1 MSGWLS
7 VVGLGPG
14 APGWLT
20 PEAAEVL
27 AGATDLVGYATYLDR
42 IPPGP
47 PGQTRHVSENRVEL
61 DRAYQALELARAG
74 RRVAV
79 VSSGDPGVFA
89 MAAAVMEAVEADAA
103 LYAALDIRISPGITA
118 MQAAASRV
126 GAPLGH
132 DFCALSL
139 SDNLKPWELV
149 LKRLEAAAA
158 AGFVLALYNPVS
170 TARPWQLGE
179 ALGRL
184 RRLLP
189 GEVPVVFARAVGRTD
204 ERIGI
209 VMLRDAKSDLADMQT
224 VILIGT
230 AETRLIPRPSGAAPF
245 VYTPRKMAALK

>member
-1 MSGWLS
+1 
-7 VVGLGPG
+7 
-14 APGWLT
+14 
-20 PEAAEVL
+20 
-27 AGATDLVGYATYLDR
+27 
-42 IPPGP
+42 
-47 PGQTRHVSENRVEL
+47 
-61 DRAYQALELARAG
+61 
-74 RRVAV
+74 
-79 VSSGDPGVFA
+79 
-89 MAAAVMEAVEADAA
+89 MEAIEADAA
-103 LYAALDIRISPGITA
+103 LYAGLDIRISPGITA

-139 SDNLKPWELV
+139 SDNLKPWDLV

-179 ALGRL
+179 AFDRL

>member
-14 APGWLT
+14 APAWLT

-27 AGATDLVGYATYLDR
+27 ASATDIVGYATYLDR
-42 IPPGP
+42 VPAGP
-47 PGQTRHVSENRVEL
+47 PGQKRHVSGNHVEF
-61 DRAYQALELARAG
+61 DRARHALELAKAG
-74 RRVAV
+74 HKVAV

-89 MAAAVMEAVEADAA
+89 MAAAVMEAVDTDAA
-103 LYAALDIRISPGITA
+103 AYAGLDIRVCPGVTA

-132 DFCALSL
+132 DFCAISL
-139 SDNLKPWELV
+139 SDNLKPWDLV

-170 TARPWQLGE
+170 TARPWQLG
-179 ALGRL
+179 AAFDLL
-184 RRLLP
+184 RKILA
-189 GEVPVVFARAVGRTD
+189 GSVPVVFARAVGRAD
-204 ERIGI
+204 ECTQI
-209 VMLRDAKSDLADMQT
+209 VALCDAHPGMADMQT

-230 AETRLIPRPSGAAPF
+230 SETRLIPRPKGAAPL
-245 VYTPRKMAALK
+245 VYTPRKAAAMR

>member
-1 MSGWLS
+1 MSGWLA
-7 VVGLGPG
+7 VVGLGAG
-14 APGWLT
+14 APSWLT

-27 AGATDLVGYATYLDR
+27 ASATDVVGYAAYVDR
-42 IPPGP
+42 LPPAP
-47 PGQTRHVSENRVEL
+47 PGQRRHASGNRVEL

-74 RRVAV
+74 QRVAV

-89 MAAAVMEAVEADAA
+89 MAAAVLEAVEADGA
-103 LYAALDIRISPGITA
+103 LYADLEIRICPGVTA

-132 DFCALSL
+132 DFCAISL

-170 TARPWQLGE
+170 IARPWQLAE
-179 ALGRL
+179 AFDRL

-189 GEVPVVFARAVGRTD
+189 NEAPVVFARAIGRAD
-204 ERIGI
+204 ERIR
-209 VMLRDAKSDLADMQT
+209 VLALRDARADMADMQT
-224 VILIGT
+224 VIIVGT
-230 AETRLIPRPSGAAPF
+230 AETRLISRGEGAIPF
-245 VYTPRKMAALK
+245 VYTPRKSATLR